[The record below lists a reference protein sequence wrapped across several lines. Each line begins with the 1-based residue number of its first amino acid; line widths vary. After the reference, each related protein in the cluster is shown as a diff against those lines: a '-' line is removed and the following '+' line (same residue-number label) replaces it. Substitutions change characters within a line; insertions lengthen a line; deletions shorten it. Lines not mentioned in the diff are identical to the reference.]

1 MYTVKN
7 MIKVMVKGTT
17 MGQNLS
23 FQLPPLGQKVGP
35 FYNFVWK
42 LLERTKL
49 ISKLA
54 ENESY
59 LTQMRYQTFN

>member
-7 MIKVMVKGTT
+7 MITVMVKGTT

-35 FYNFVWK
+35 FYNFV
-42 LLERTKL
+42 
-49 ISKLA
+49 
-54 ENESY
+54 
-59 LTQMRYQTFN
+59 